1 MRIRHYVRYC
11 DESFPEALPKFWR
24 PAGWKKYFFKNTIKK
39 LRSIAFQRCILRGG
53 LPLVEVSQNEDF
65 VQKTASKTAFLRDTK
80 SDQLTLSSHN
90 SCSKHQN
97 HLILYIFEIL
107 RTSAFRWAIG
117 KPAGVN
123 IVRLAAAW
131 NFLPEGHQKL
141 TKTDI
146 FCFSAN
152 YLRFWYWNTYP
163 G

>member
-1 MRIRHYVRYC
+1 MLITLKCGFHTFDCLNLMHKYHRREKQKKKKKLKQIPWLWFPIWHYVRYC

-97 HLILYIFEIL
+97 HLILYIFEMGQINDFVQIL
-107 RTSAFRWAIG
+107 G
-117 KPAGVN
+117 
-123 IVRLAAAW
+123 L
-131 NFLPEGHQKL
+131 
-141 TKTDI
+141 KTPI
-146 FCFSAN
+146 
-152 YLRFWYWNTYP
+152 
-163 G
+163 